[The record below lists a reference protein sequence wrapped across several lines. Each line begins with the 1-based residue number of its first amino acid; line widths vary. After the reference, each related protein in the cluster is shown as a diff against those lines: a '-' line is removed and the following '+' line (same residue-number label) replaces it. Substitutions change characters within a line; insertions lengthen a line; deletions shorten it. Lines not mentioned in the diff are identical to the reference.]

1 MLCIYWADLKGLT
14 KNYDEKLNTLHEAR
28 AEKVKN
34 YKMSED
40 KIRGLGAGLLLEK
53 ALEDYLKVNGEKPMV
68 KDEQGRYCISYEYG
82 PQGKPYLK
90 EYPNVQFSLSH
101 SGMRVMVALSD
112 TEVGLDVQQMCGY
125 KDKIVKRFY
134 HQNEQEALL
143 ELTDDVQREKLFY
156 DIWCCKEAYIKYTG
170 QGMGQDLRE
179 FYADFKSDDIVLASG
194 ESVAKYK
201 ILQTEDDGY
210 CHAVVFHKNNTNIDK
225 FIKISL

>member
-14 KNYDEKLNTLHEAR
+14 KNYDEKLNTLHESR

-34 YKMSED
+34 YKMPED

-53 ALEDYLKVNGEKPMV
+53 ALEDYLKVNGENPMV
-68 KDEQGRYCISYEYG
+68 KDAQGRYCVSYEYG

-101 SGMRVMVALSD
+101 SGMRAMVALSD

-134 HQNEQEALL
+134 HKNEQEVLF

-170 QGMGQDLRE
+170 QGMGQDLRD

-194 ESVAKYK
+194 EAVAKYK

-210 CHAVVFHKNNTNIDK
+210 CQAVVFHKKITNIDK
-225 FIKISL
+225 FIKILL